1 MEGGG
6 DHLRVSAT
14 AICELSQKGKAI
26 FLSEGRGR
34 KQGEEG
40 MKGEQ
45 EILLFIQEAECLQNK
60 RAGNRFAG
68 TTPSS

>member
-1 MEGGG
+1 
-6 DHLRVSAT
+6 
-14 AICELSQKGKAI
+14 
-26 FLSEGRGR
+26 
-34 KQGEEG
+34 

-60 RAGNRFAG
+60 RVGNRFAG